1 MGVGYASRPG
11 YHGWRAGGLGGDF
24 GSTRWLLGKFM
35 MEDSQS
41 VLKEFTIL
49 AQVPDEDIDVA
60 RVAFLIAA
68 TEYPDLDIDG
78 QVQLLDSLAAG
89 ASRRLG
95 EGQDNLFFLNI
106 LAEYLFDE
114 VGFRGNQEDYYDP
127 DNSFLNQV
135 LSRRLGIPITLSLL
149 CSEVG
154 KRIGIPLI
162 GIGMPGH
169 FLLRHQHEG
178 DLFLDPFNRGILLS
192 VDECAQ
198 RLNEVTRGGV
208 VWDPA
213 FLTPV
218 GNRDFVARILRN
230 LKGIYLNGGDHRR
243 AFGIM
248 DLLVALLPAEA
259 RERRDRGMLHF
270 ELDHWEEAKED
281 LHHYLDSGSPNQDTA
296 AVHWMLGRIDAN
308 QPH

>member
-1 MGVGYASRPG
+1 MNETQP
-11 YHGWRAGGLGGDF
+11 
-24 GSTRWLLGKFM
+24 
-35 MEDSQS
+35 
-41 VLKEFTIL
+41 VLKHFATL
-49 AQVPDEDIDVA
+49 SGVPDEEIDVA
-60 RVAFLIAA
+60 RAAFYIAA

-78 QVQLLDSLAAG
+78 QVELLDSLAAG

-95 EGQDNLFFLNI
+95 EGQDNLFNLNT

-169 FLLRHQHEG
+169 FLLRHRNEG
-178 DLFLDPFNRGILLS
+178 DLFLDPFYRGILLS
-192 VDECAQ
+192 VNECAQ
-198 RLNEVTRGGV
+198 RLDSVTRGEV
-208 VWDPA
+208 AWDPA
-213 FLTPV
+213 FLAPV
-218 GNRDFVARILRN
+218 GNRDFVVRILRN
-230 LKGIYLNGGDHRR
+230 LKGIYLNAEDHRR
-243 AFGIM
+243 AIRIM

-259 RERRDRGMLHF
+259 RERRDRGLLHF
-270 ELDHWEEAKED
+270 ELEHWEQAKED
-281 LHHYLDSGSPNQDTA
+281 LRHYLDSGLPHADSA
-296 AVHWMLGRIDAN
+296 AVHWMLGRIDAG
-308 QPH
+308 QPPSKP